1 VDAAWV
7 WSWASIPSMA
17 DAPSWRGVFISGNA
31 LEFKNCDMF
40 IGASMLENSNG
51 DLDQGKSQPE
61 KLAKIND

>member
-1 VDAAWV
+1 
-7 WSWASIPSMA
+7 MA